1 MTVCKVVVLQQRHLR
16 VHTGERPFDCQHCHR
31 KFALKSTLDS
41 HLRTHEVPNIAKISC
56 DVCNCNFSSKSSL
69 KVHQLLHTGARPY
82 QCRYCEQTFRTCSNR
97 KSHEKSKH
105 KPEET
110 PINSL
115 DWVLQQ
121 IQDGGDGQSVDI
133 PDNVTVLLEG
143 VG

>member
-1 MTVCKVVVLQQRHLR
+1 M
-16 VHTGERPFDCQHCHR
+16 HTGERPFDCQHCHR

-41 HLRTHEVPNIAKISC
+41 HLRTHDVSNTTKISC
-56 DVCNCNFSSKSSL
+56 DTCNYNFSSKSSL

-82 QCRYCEQTFRTCSNR
+82 PCRHCAQTFRTSSIR
-97 KSHEKSKH
+97 KSHEKSRH
-105 KPEET
+105 KPENTEET

-121 IQDGGDGQSVDI
+121 IQDDGQSVI
-133 PDNVTVLLEG
+133 PENVTVLLEG